1 MNLEPELEQVRRE
14 YLRRMT
20 QGDNT
25 LLRQVEDYISARN
38 GKMLRPRL
46 LLTAA
51 ATRGDEALRSRRTQ
65 LLAVCV
71 EMLHNASLLHDDII
85 DRADTR
91 RGQPS
96 VNARWGNATAVL
108 VGDWILAQ
116 IMRLLDEVDDRQATR
131 LVNNTVIDMVQAE
144 LLQLQSAETEN
155 EKGEM
160 RNEKDSEPERGE
172 GSGSLRQPDPIDPS
186 FIIHHSSSIIENY
199 LRIIDGKT
207 ARLFATACALGNPDY
222 EDFGLHYGRLF
233 QMRDDLADGEAPAFA
248 QELIEQETQEI
259 NNLKYKL
266 TI

>member
-20 QGDNT
+20 QGDNM
-25 LLRQVEDYISARN
+25 LLRQVEEYISARN

-46 LLTAA
+46 LLMAA
-51 ATRGDEALRSRRTQ
+51 ATRGDETLRSRRTL

-108 VGDWILAQ
+108 VGDWLLAQ
-116 IMRLLDEVDDRQATR
+116 IMRLLDEVDDRNATR
-131 LVNNTVIDMVQAE
+131 LVNDTVIDMVQSE
-144 LLQLQSAETEN
+144 LIQQECPS
-155 EKGEM
+155 
-160 RNEKDSEPERGE
+160 
-172 GSGSLRQPDPIDPS
+172 PIDTAT
-186 FIIHHSSSIIENY
+186 Y

-222 EDFGLHYGRLF
+222 ESFGLHYGRLF
-233 QMRDDLADGEAPAFA
+233 QMRDDIADGEAPLFV
-248 QELIEQETQEI
+248 QQLIEQETQEI
-259 NNLKYKL
+259 NNLKYIL
-266 TI
+266 SI